1 MGNFKRTTPFLEH
14 EIFNLYHSE
23 HEMLR
28 YLKRLENK
36 DLSLAHSMIALGSC
50 TMKLNA
56 TSEMI
61 PSAGQSWLICI
72 LLYLWTRLLVTRRC
86 LRYTPFSVFFVHAVS
101 SMPCLA
107 LFYTALLSVL
117 CCSSLTVANLNV
129 LHSTSQPK
137 RDALLFFCHCLEK
150 PF

>member
-1 MGNFKRTTPFLEH
+1 VGNFKRTTPFLEH

-72 LLYLWTRLLVTRRC
+72 LLYLWTRLPVTKRC
-86 LRYTPFSVFFVHAVS
+86 LRCTPFSVFFVHAVS
-101 SMPCLA
+101 STPCLTSS
-107 LFYTALLSVL
+107 YTALLTVL
-117 CCSSLTVANLNV
+117 CCSLLTVANLNM
-129 LHSTSQPK
+129 LHSTSQSA
-137 RDALLFFCHCLEK
+137 RDALLSYCHCLEK

>member
-1 MGNFKRTTPFLEH
+1 VGNFKRTTPFLEH

-61 PSAGQSWLICI
+61 PISWPELANLHPFVPLDQAAGYQEM
-72 LLYLWTRLLVTRRC
+72 
-86 LRYTPFSVFFVHAVS
+86 FEVHAFQ
-101 SMPCLA
+101 CLLCACRQQHA
-107 LFYTALLSVL
+107 LSCFILHCTAERPLL
-117 CCSSLTVANLNV
+117 
-129 LHSTSQPK
+129 
-137 RDALLFFCHCLEK
+137 
-150 PF
+150 